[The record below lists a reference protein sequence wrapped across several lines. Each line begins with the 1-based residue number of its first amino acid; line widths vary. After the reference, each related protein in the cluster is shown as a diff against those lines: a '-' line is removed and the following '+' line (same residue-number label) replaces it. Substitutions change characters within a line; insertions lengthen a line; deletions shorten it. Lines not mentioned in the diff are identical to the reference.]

1 MKVTKKLGKEWPI
14 AAIVVRSQG
23 PNFEWLKQGRT
34 PMKYKYPAVVVL
46 LILITLTAT
55 AQQKRPTT
63 PKPQPKAPA
72 AQAPAPTFDTLV
84 PAESYVIYGEVRGA
98 GQLIRSSAIN
108 DLLEPVMK
116 LASPPKEFRA
126 VMRWMNTHAEDVMTS
141 RLLVATWPSNRS
153 KDLPEVL
160 IAIEFASAEE
170 ATRFSV
176 SLNGFLPKVLPAPL
190 AEPSPSPDKS
200 LNFLPEKKEPPP
212 PNFHLQR
219 FGSLVVLSPKPWTM
233 KQLKPAGSKLLA
245 EDVNFRA
252 AHNRFSSEPVFVYLD
267 TKMIERQEE
276 ETRKQFAQQDI
287 EDQKLVQQAEAERK
301 KSEEE
306 QKEEEESS
314 DNFTVTEQVANPT
327 ASPGEAKDEPTA
339 PDPISIALSGI
350 GSLFFD
356 GGGPTKFPDGV
367 AFALSFEGDSFD
379 LRALLVNQNGGK
391 ADAIPFVPMLIT
403 GPPIAS
409 EAPNILPADTELM
422 VSMSLDLPQIYTTMA
437 KPRPKEQTIIG
448 KGNNVDVKQVE
459 FESPFAEIE
468 KKLKINIKDDLLPLL
483 GPEVAIRLP
492 MKNMGIIG
500 LPGMAPPTVEE
511 KEQQAKNGPVLA
523 IAIKDKEALRA
534 LMPKIIEGFGFK
546 GAGALAQTERRE
558 DTEIVSY
565 ANMFSYAFV
574 GNFLVVSGEPAT
586 TRYVVDSYLKH
597 ETLSAD
603 GQFRNS
609 TRWQPKPQQGQLYI
623 SPSLMEGYK
632 VWAEQPST
640 IVSDQ
645 TREFLVRASTVAQP
659 ITYSLSNEG
668 LGPLHEVHIP
678 KNLVLMAVAGIS
690 GESNPPPN
698 VQNERTAIGVMY
710 TIAQA
715 EVTYKKT
722 KGNGSCATLDQLTA
736 ANMFPK
742 QMMENTGYKFELTV
756 SGDKFELSA
765 VPLEYGKSG
774 KLSLFIDQTF
784 TLRGGDRS
792 GAAATASDPPIN

>member
-1 MKVTKKLGKEWPI
+1 
-14 AAIVVRSQG
+14 
-23 PNFEWLKQGRT
+23 
-34 PMKYKYPAVVVL
+34 MKYKYPAVFIL
-46 LILITLTAT
+46 LFLITLTVT

-63 PKPQPKAPA
+63 PKPQPKAPVV
-72 AQAPAPTFDTLV
+72 QAPAPTFDTLV

-108 DLLEPVMK
+108 ELLEPVMK

-126 VMRWMNTHAEDVMTS
+126 IVRWLNTHSEEVMTS
-141 RLLVATWPSNRS
+141 RLLVAAWPSNRS
-153 KDLPEVL
+153 ATLPEAL

-170 ATRFSV
+170 ATRFSL
-176 SLNGFLPKVLPAPL
+176 SLNAFLPKVLPAPL

-200 LNFLPEKKEPPP
+200 LNFLPEKKEPPAP
-212 PNFHLQR
+212 KFHLQR

-252 AHNRFSSEPVFVYLD
+252 AHNRFSSELVFVYLD
-267 TKMIERQEE
+267 TKLIERQTE
-276 ETRKQFAQQDI
+276 ETRRQFEQQDV
-287 EDQKLVQQAEAERK
+287 EELKLVQQTQAEAK
-301 KSEEE
+301 KPEEKE
-306 QKEEEESS
+306 KEEESA
-314 DNFTVTEQVANPT
+314 DNFTLTEQVVNPT
-327 ASPGEAKDEPTA
+327 ATPGEPKDEPTA
-339 PDPISIALSGI
+339 PDPVSIALSGL

-356 GGGPTKFPDGV
+356 GGQMKWPDGV

-379 LRALLVNQNGGK
+379 LRALLVNQNGGR
-391 ADAIPFVPMLIT
+391 ADAIPFMPMLIT
-403 GPPIAS
+403 GPPITP
-409 EAPNILPADTELM
+409 EAPNILPGDTELM
-422 VSMSLDLPQIYTTMA
+422 VSMSLDLPQIYATMA
-437 KPRPKEQTIIG
+437 KPRTPHFSTSKSNSNINIKE
-448 KGNNVDVKQVE
+448 VE
-459 FESPFAEIE
+459 PESPFAEIE
-468 KKLKINIKDDLLPLL
+468 KRLKMNIKDDLLPLL

-492 MKNMGIIG
+492 MKNMGFIG
-500 LPGMAPPTVEE
+500 LPGVAAPTVEE
-511 KEQQAKNGPVLA
+511 KEELAKNGPMLA
-523 IAIKDKEALRA
+523 IAVKDKETLRA

-546 GAGALAQTERRE
+546 GASALAQTERRE

-586 TRYVVDSYLKH
+586 TRHVVDSYLKH

-632 VWAEQPST
+632 VWAAQPST
-640 IVSDQ
+640 LVSDQ

-659 ITYSLSNEG
+659 ITCSLSNEG
-668 LGPLHEVHIP
+668 LGPLHEIHIP

-690 GESNPPPN
+690 GESNPSPT
-698 VQNERTAIGVMY
+698 VQNERAAMGVMY
-710 TIAQA
+710 RIAHA
-715 EVTYKKT
+715 ETEYKKT
-722 KGNGSCATLDQLTA
+722 KGAGSCATLDQLIA
-736 ANMFPK
+736 ANMLPK
-742 QMMENTGYKFELTV
+742 EITEKTGYKFDLTV

-774 KLSLFIDQTF
+774 TLSFFIDQTF
-784 TLRGGDRS
+784 ILRGGDRS

>member
-1 MKVTKKLGKEWPI
+1 MK
-14 AAIVVRSQG
+14 
-23 PNFEWLKQGRT
+23 N
-34 PMKYKYPAVVVL
+34 KYPTVVVL
-46 LILITLTAT
+46 LILITLTTT
-55 AQQKRPTT
+55 AQQRRPTT
-63 PKPQPKAPA
+63 PKPQPKAPV

-84 PAESYVIYGEVRGA
+84 PAESYIIYGEVRGA

-126 VMRWMNTHAEDVMTS
+126 IVRWLNTHAEEVMTS

-153 KDLPEVL
+153 KDLPEL

-170 ATRFSV
+170 ATKFSV
-176 SLNGFLPKVLPAPL
+176 SLNAFLSKVLGPPL
-190 AEPSPSPDKS
+190 PDPLPSPDKS
-200 LNFLPEKKEPPP
+200 LNVLPEKKEPPP
-212 PNFHLQR
+212 APRFHLQR

-252 AHNRFSSEPVFVYLD
+252 AHNRFSSELVFIYLD
-267 TKMIERQEE
+267 TKTIERQEE
-276 ETRKQFAQQDI
+276 ETRKQFEQQKI
-287 EDQKLVQQAEAERK
+287 EDEKLVQQAQAEAK
-301 KSEEE
+301 KPEEE
-306 QKEEEESS
+306 KKEEESA
-314 DNFTVTEQVANPT
+314 DNFTLTEQVVNPAAT
-327 ASPGEAKDEPTA
+327 PGEAKDEPTA
-339 PDPISIALSGI
+339 PDPVSMALSGL

-356 GGGPTKFPDGV
+356 GGQMKWPDGV

-379 LRALLVNQNGGK
+379 LRALLVNQNGGR
-391 ADAIPFVPMLIT
+391 ADAIPFMPILIT

-409 EAPNILPADTELM
+409 EAPNILPGDTELM

-459 FESPFAEIE
+459 FESPFAEVE
-468 KKLKINIKDDLLPLL
+468 KRLKINIKDDLLPLL

-492 MKNMGIIG
+492 MKNMGLIG

-523 IAIKDKEALRA
+523 IAVKDKEALRT

-546 GAGALAQTERRE
+546 GASALAQTERRE

-574 GNFLVVSGEPAT
+574 GNFFVVSGEPAT

-640 IVSDQ
+640 LVSDQ
-645 TREFLVRASTVAQP
+645 TRAFLMRASVTPQP

-668 LGPLHEVHIP
+668 LGPL
-678 KNLVLMAVAGIS
+678 
-690 GESNPPPN
+690 
-698 VQNERTAIGVMY
+698 QDR
-710 TIAQA
+710 
-715 EVTYKKT
+715 
-722 KGNGSCATLDQLTA
+722 
-736 ANMFPK
+736 
-742 QMMENTGYKFELTV
+742 
-756 SGDKFELSA
+756 
-765 VPLEYGKSG
+765 KSVV
-774 KLSLFIDQTF
+774 
-784 TLRGGDRS
+784 
-792 GAAATASDPPIN
+792 

>member
-1 MKVTKKLGKEWPI
+1 MKH
-14 AAIVVRSQG
+14 
-23 PNFEWLKQGRT
+23 
-34 PMKYKYPAVVVL
+34 KYPTVVVL
-46 LILITLTAT
+46 LILVALTAT

-63 PKPQPKAPA
+63 PKPQPKAPV

-84 PAESYVIYGEVRGA
+84 PAESYIIYGEVRGA

-126 VMRWMNTHAEDVMTS
+126 IVRWLNTHSEEVMTS

-153 KDLPEVL
+153 KDLPEAL

-176 SLNGFLPKVLPAPL
+176 SLNAFLPKVLPAPL

-200 LNFLPEKKEPPP
+200 LNFLPEKKEPPA

-252 AHNRFSSEPVFVYLD
+252 AHNRFSSELVFVYLD
-267 TKMIERQEE
+267 TKEIERQTE
-276 ETRKQFAQQDI
+276 ETRKQFEQQDI
-287 EDQKLVQQAEAERK
+287 EEQKLVKQAQAEAK
-301 KSEEE
+301 KPEEE
-306 QKEEEESS
+306 VKEEESA
-314 DNFTVTEQVANPT
+314 DNFTLTEQVVNPT
-327 ASPGEAKDEPTA
+327 ATPGEAKDEPTA
-339 PDPISIALSGI
+339 PDPVSIALSGI

-356 GGGPTKFPDGV
+356 GGQMKWPDGV

-379 LRALLVNQNGGK
+379 LRALLVNQNGGR
-391 ADAIPFVPMLIT
+391 ADAIPFMPMLIT

-409 EAPNILPADTELM
+409 EAPNILPGDTELM

-437 KPRPKEQTIIG
+437 KPRTKEQTIIN

-468 KKLKINIKDDLLPLL
+468 KRLKINIKDDLLPLL
-483 GPEVAIRLP
+483 GPEIAIRLP
-492 MKNMGIIG
+492 MKNMSFIG
-500 LPGMAPPTVEE
+500 LPGVAPPTVEE

-523 IAIKDKEALRA
+523 IAVKDKEALRT
-534 LMPKIIEGFGFK
+534 LMPKIVEGFGFK

-574 GNFLVVSGEPAT
+574 GNFLVVSGEPAA

-640 IVSDQ
+640 VVSDQ
-645 TREFLVRASTVAQP
+645 TRAFLMRASVTAQP

-668 LGPLHEVHIP
+668 LGPLHEIHIP

-690 GESNPPPN
+690 GETNPPPT
-698 VQNERTAIGVMY
+698 VQNERTAIGLMY

-715 EVTYKKT
+715 EMEYKKA
-722 KGNGSCATLDQLTA
+722 NGTCATLDQLTEA
-736 ANMFPK
+736 KMFPK
-742 QMMENTGYKFELTV
+742 DTIDKTGYKFELTV

-774 KLSLFIDQTF
+774 TLSLFIDQTF
-784 TLRGGDRS
+784 ILRGGDRS
-792 GAAATASDPPIN
+792 GAAATTSDPPIN

>member
-1 MKVTKKLGKEWPI
+1 
-14 AAIVVRSQG
+14 
-23 PNFEWLKQGRT
+23 
-34 PMKYKYPAVVVL
+34 MKYKYPAVVVL

-108 DLLEPVMK
+108 DLLEPVLK

-126 VMRWMNTHAEDVMTS
+126 VVRWLNTHAEEVMTS

-153 KDLPEVL
+153 KDLPDTL

-170 ATRFSV
+170 ATKFSV
-176 SLNGFLPKVLPAPL
+176 SLNAFLPKVLPAPL

-200 LNFLPEKKEPPP
+200 LNILPEKKEPPA

-245 EDVNFRA
+245 EDINFRA
-252 AHNRFSSEPVFVYLD
+252 AHNRFSSELVFVYLD
-267 TKMIERQEE
+267 TKVIERQEE

-287 EDQKLVQQAEAERK
+287 EEQKLIEQAQAERK
-301 KSEEE
+301 QRGEEE
-306 QKEEEESS
+306 KEEEPP
-314 DNFTVTEQVANPT
+314 DNVTLTEQIVNP
-327 ASPGEAKDEPTA
+327 AAAPGEAKAEPTV
-339 PDPISIALSGI
+339 PDPVSMALSGLA
-350 GSLFFD
+350 SLLFD
-356 GGGPTKFPDGV
+356 GGPTHWPDGV

-379 LRALLVNQNGGK
+379 LRALLVNQNGGR
-391 ADAIPFVPMLIT
+391 ADAIPFMPMLIT

-422 VSMSLDLPQIYTTMA
+422 ASMSLDLPQIYTTMA
-437 KPRPKEQTIIG
+437 KPRPKTQTYTS

-468 KKLKINIKDDLLPLL
+468 KKLKLNIKDDLLPLL

-500 LPGMAPPTVEE
+500 LPGVAAPTAEE
-511 KEQQAKNGPVLA
+511 KEQQTKNGPVLA
-523 IAIKDKEALRA
+523 IAIKDKEALRT

-546 GAGALAQTERRE
+546 GASALAQTERRE

-597 ETLSAD
+597 ETLSAE

-632 VWAEQPST
+632 VWAEQSST
-640 IVSDQ
+640 FVSDQ
-645 TREFLVRASTVAQP
+645 TRAFLMKASVVAQP

-668 LGPLHEVHIP
+668 LGPLHEIHIP

-690 GESNPPPN
+690 GETNPPPT
-698 VQNERTAIGVMY
+698 VQNERTAIGLMY

-715 EVTYKKT
+715 EMAYKKT
-722 KGNGSCATLDQLTA
+722 NGTCATLEQLTA

-742 QMMENTGYKFELTV
+742 EMMEKAGYKFELTV
-756 SGDKFELSA
+756 SGDSFELSA

-774 KLSLFIDQTF
+774 NLSLFMDQTF
-784 TLRGGDRS
+784 VLRGGDRS